1 MFIPLFH
8 KHSDVRIALVEP
20 NVRVAVYTH
29 TTLKAFLASLY
40 LFVLVRL
47 WNKQLFAYVNHAR
60 IRSWNQPVLSNESK
74 VSCSRKT
81 AGAFDGARTHDWQV
95 STDHESDAISTAPRR
110 LLVELDSE
118 HNFVAEKETFCLHYT
133 PKCYIFRWNM
143 DPCYASVMIV
153 RSVYT
158 NSRWYTVKHWSRLSI
173 GCQLCTSK
181 RSRSVMSSY
190 MCSVQFT
197 EQIKK
202 AGRYSGVSWWVR
214 NDYTICIVNVRS
226 EKGSIDLFI
235 TFVYLFSVL
244 CVFCVCAF
252 CICFSVVFVLFG

>member
-1 MFIPLFH
+1 MFIPFFH

-29 TTLKAFLASLY
+29 TTQKAF
-40 LFVLVRL
+40 
-47 WNKQLFAYVNHAR
+47 
-60 IRSWNQPVLSNESK
+60 
-74 VSCSRKT
+74 
-81 AGAFDGARTHDWQV
+81 
-95 STDHESDAISTAPRR
+95 
-110 LLVELDSE
+110 LVELDSE
-118 HNFVAEKETFCLHYT
+118 HNFVAEKETFCLHYAS
-133 PKCYIFRWNM
+133 KCYIFRWNM

-158 NSRWYTVKHWSRLSI
+158 NFRWYTVKHWSRLSF

-202 AGRYSGVSWWVR
+202 AGRYSGICWWVR

-226 EKGSIDLFI
+226 EKCSIDLFI

-244 CVFCVCAF
+244 CVFCVSAF